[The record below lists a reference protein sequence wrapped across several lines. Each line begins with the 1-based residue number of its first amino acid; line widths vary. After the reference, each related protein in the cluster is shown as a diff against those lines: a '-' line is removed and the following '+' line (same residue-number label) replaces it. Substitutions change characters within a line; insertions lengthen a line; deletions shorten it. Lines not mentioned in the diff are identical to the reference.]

1 VDRVR
6 ILGEKNDVLEGSCS
20 WVMNDPAFRQWWDDD
35 KTRILWIHGDPGK
48 GKTMM
53 AIALIEKITELL
65 ESDPHP
71 SGTLAYFFCQS
82 TNDGL
87 NNAVAVVRSL
97 VYLLVEK
104 HRALTR
110 HVQRQFEIVGSR
122 LFEGDNALYALWTMF
137 LDLLKDPALPR
148 IYLLVDALD
157 ECTRQQIQLLK
168 LITGRDM
175 ASLSKVK
182 WLVTSRN
189 EPTIKEWLEQ
199 GDRRVHTSLELN
211 SYHISHD
218 VTRFI
223 EFKVAELSQMKRYD
237 YQLRCFVE
245 TYLQDKAN
253 GTFLW
258 VALVCQELQ
267 KVSSRRARPVLEKFP
282 AGLEP
287 LYMRMM
293 EQILSQPDAEDVEL
307 CSSILRAVMVAVR
320 PLHLSELV
328 FLAELPD
335 YIHEDSSSVY
345 DLISRCGSFLT
356 LREEVVSFIHQSA
369 NDFLSV
375 GRGASIFPSGQSR
388 HHGAVAHRCLELLL
402 RTLKKDICDLVAP
415 GIVIGEVE
423 PGRVARCLSA
433 PVQYSC
439 CYWVNHLLRSCDY
452 DAGSISPRDREEVQ
466 AFFCRAFLHWIEAL
480 SLIDKISEGVIMVME
495 LESVIQVSS
504 HASRI
509 HHSKTGRC

>member
-1 VDRVR
+1 MDRVR
-6 ILGEKNDVLEGSCS
+6 ILGERNDVLEGSCS
-20 WVMNDPAFRQWWDDD
+20 WVLNDPAFRQWWGDDT
-35 KTRILWIHGDPGK
+35 TRILWIHGDPGK

-53 AIALIEKITELL
+53 AIALIEKITKLL

-82 TNDGL
+82 TIDGL

-97 VYLLVEK
+97 VYLLVDQK
-104 HRALTR
+104 RALTQY
-110 HVQRQFEIVGSR
+110 VQRQFEIVGSR
-122 LFEGDNALYALWTMF
+122 LFEGDNALYALWTIL

-237 YQLRCFVE
+237 YHLRCFVE
-245 TYLQDKAN
+245 TYLRDKAN

-267 KVSSRRARPVLEKFP
+267 KVSSRRAKPTLEKFP

-293 EQILSQPDAEDVEL
+293 EQVLSLPDAEDVEF
-307 CSSILRAVMVAVR
+307 CTSILRALVMAVR
-320 PLHLSELV
+320 PLHLNELV

-335 YIHEDSSSVY
+335 HTHEDPSSVY
-345 DLISRCGSFLT
+345 DLVSQCGSFLT
-356 LREEVVSFIHQSA
+356 LRGEVVSFIHQSA
-369 NDFLSV
+369 KDFLSV

-388 HHGAVAHRCLELLL
+388 HHGAVARRCRELML
-402 RTLKKDICDLVAP
+402 RTLKKDICDLGAP

-423 PGRVARCLSA
+423 PGRVARCLST
-433 PVQYSC
+433 PVQYVC
-439 CYWVNHLLRSCDY
+439 CYWVNHLLRSWGY
-452 DAGSISPRDREEVQ
+452 DAGSMSPRDQEEVQ
-466 AFFCRAFLHWIEAL
+466 TFFCRAFLHWIEAL
-480 SLIDKISEGVIMVME
+480 SLMDKVSEGVIMVME

-504 HASRI
+504 RTSRI
-509 HHSKTGRC
+509 H